1 MSGDCIRRFHGR
13 STTVHDASADELR
26 RMIASARAHAEAQR
40 HEARRLESELPQLN
54 ERLGAS
60 RLRQEHMLRP
70 STLFTEAARER
81 LDGWLARVRIGR
93 SRR

>member
-1 MSGDCIRRFHGR
+1 MSANCIRRFRGR

-26 RMIASARAHAEAQR
+26 RVIASARAHAETQR
-40 HEARRLESELPQLN
+40 EEVRRLESELPALN

-81 LDGWLARVRIGR
+81 LGRWLARVRIGR
-93 SRR
+93 SGR